1 MGAPASYYL
10 LHGNL
15 KSKSKR
21 MKSGT
26 KSIPEPGANQLLSNI
41 VKSNA
46 KEGYKANSHGINTPN
61 TGGGYK

>member
-1 MGAPASYYL
+1 MATPASYYL

-26 KSIPEPGANQLLSNI
+26 KSIPEPAAN
-41 VKSNA
+41 
-46 KEGYKANSHGINTPN
+46 
-61 TGGGYK
+61 

>member
-1 MGAPASYYL
+1 MVAPASYYL

-26 KSIPEPGANQLLSNI
+26 KSIQEPAAN
-41 VKSNA
+41 
-46 KEGYKANSHGINTPN
+46 
-61 TGGGYK
+61 

>member
-1 MGAPASYYL
+1 MVAPASYYL

-26 KSIPEPGANQLLSNI
+26 KSIPEPTANQLLSNI
-41 VKSNA
+41 VKSN
-46 KEGYKANSHGINTPN
+46 GN
-61 TGGGYK
+61 